1 MIYDGRFYFKS
12 LFIYLGDLYVVYDL
26 NKFSNSELI
35 YVIDFIKYRVKLNFT
50 SGLLLEIYLLSRGVK
65 FE

>member
-35 YVIDFIKYRVKLNFT
+35 CMIDFIRYNVKLDFI
-50 SGLLLEIYLLSRGVK
+50 SGLFLEVYLLKRGIK
-65 FE
+65 IE

>member
-35 YVIDFIKYRVKLNFT
+35 YMIDFIKYGVKLNFI
-50 SGLLLEIYLLSRGVK
+50 SGLLLEIYLLNRGVK